1 MFLSTI
7 AVEFFIFP
15 VAIKDFF
22 LAFAIDFQKV
32 GINQIDKE
40 EHRKLSGYSLDIG
53 GLAVG
58 GYKNSLCIGLAIF
71 IGNTCK
77 EYSLC
82 PHLLGI

>member
-1 MFLSTI
+1 MSTI

-22 LAFAIDFQKV
+22 LAFTIDSQKV

-40 EHRKLSGYSLDIG
+40 EHRKLSGYSLDVG

-58 GYKNSLCIGLAIF
+58 GYKNSLCNRPDYLYL
-71 IGNTCK
+71 
-77 EYSLC
+77 ERL
-82 PHLLGI
+82 